1 MCGGAILSDIIPP
14 PRRAAG
20 GRLWQADRKKRRA
33 GPRRVPEEEP
43 EEEAEEGDEDFEAD
57 FEGFVDEESDGE
69 VKPFPARRSGFS
81 GDGLKATAA
90 GEYDCASGSAK
101 RKRKNQFRG
110 IRRRPWGKWAA
121 EIRDPR
127 KGVRVWLGTYN
138 SAEEAARAYDVEAR
152 RIRGKKAKV
161 NFPEEA
167 PMASQ
172 QRCPE
177 PTAVKV
183 PEFNTEQKPV
193 LNTMGNA
200 DVYSCAA
207 VDYTLNQQ
215 FVQPQNMSFVPT
227 MNAVEAPFMN
237 FSSDQG
243 SNSFSCSDFSWE
255 NDIKTPDITSVLA
268 SIPTSTEVNESAFVQ
283 NNGSNS
289 TAPPVMGNANVDLAD
304 LEPYM
309 KFLMDDRSDESI
321 DSILSCDVPQDVVG
335 NMDLWTFD
343 DMPLSA
349 GFY

>member
-14 PRRAAG
+14 PRRPAG

-309 KFLMDDRSDESI
+309 KFLMDDGSDESI